1 MKISSKVY
9 DILKWV
15 ALICL
20 PAIQVFWL
28 QIADVWHL
36 DYALEI
42 GKTIGAVALLI
53 GTLIGVSTY
62 NYRAEK
68 LQDNVDLS
76 DENILDEGYYY
87 ENPDNDTEEQ

>member
-1 MKISSKVY
+1 MY
-9 DILKWV
+9 DVLKWV

-76 DENILDEGYYY
+76 DDNILDMGCYDEDT
-87 ENPDNDTEEQ
+87 NNDTEE

>member
-1 MKISSKVY
+1 MKLKNEIY
-9 DILKWV
+9 DILKWI

-36 DYALEI
+36 QYALEI

-62 NYRAEK
+62 NYRADK
-68 LQDNVDLS
+68 TQDNVDLS
-76 DENILDEGYYY
+76 DESFLDGEYY
-87 ENPDNDTEEQ
+87 EEEDIYSE